1 MLTPEETKKRVD
13 QLSKIIDE
21 KMDEFIEPLKEQQRW
36 LEYELK
42 NGVLSEQSSR
52 ITESDKDLLK
62 TEVESIIQHHIKAI
76 GSMKAIKTMCK

>member
-1 MLTPEETKKRVD
+1 MLTPEEAKKRAD

-42 NGVLSEQSSR
+42 NGVLSEQSRR

-62 TEVESIIQHHIKAI
+62 TEVESIIQHHTKAI
-76 GSMKAIKTMCK
+76 SSMKAIKTMCK